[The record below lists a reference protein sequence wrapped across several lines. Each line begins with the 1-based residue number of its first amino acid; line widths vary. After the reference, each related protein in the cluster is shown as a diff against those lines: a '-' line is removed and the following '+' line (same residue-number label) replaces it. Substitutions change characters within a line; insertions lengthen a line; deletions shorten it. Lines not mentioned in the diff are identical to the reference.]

1 MTTGILSLQ
10 GNFLDH
16 TRSLDLIKKD
26 YILIKQK
33 NDLKSIDSLILPG
46 GESTSMIKY
55 KVTMSYLKN

>member
-16 TRSLDLIKKD
+16 TRSLELINKE

-33 NDLKSIDSLILPG
+33 ND
-46 GESTSMIKY
+46 IK
-55 KVTMSYLKN
+55 T